1 MATTLYKI
9 NEKGEIETVRVE
21 TDKVQ
26 GCLNAGYV
34 PSIKEVKKPSPVDEA
49 TEEEKQDAA
58 DKVIKEANEESTR
71 AEAKEKKIRNWH
83 NKKLSTLKSELGYD
97 ES

>member
-1 MATTLYKI
+1 MATILYKK
-9 NEKGEIETVRVE
+9 NEEGQIVTVRVE

-26 GCLNAGYV
+26 GCLKSGYV
-34 PSIKEVKKPSPVDEA
+34 CNVNEIDEPQA
-49 TEEEKQDAA
+49 TEEEKQDDA
-58 DKVIKEANEESTR
+58 DKVIKEANEEAIR

-83 NKKLSTLKSELGYD
+83 NKKIETLKSELGYD